1 MQDTLDLLPPSDPPP
16 DQRGRRRA
24 RSVAEWLALIL
35 LLLILFFACG
45 WLSLIGTRTSALAD
59 TGSLMWADYRSWQVI
74 AFQPVDPAIVEE
86 IEDDTGRKPVALDLS
101 DGGTVVGWFWW
112 TPQPTGTPGAP
123 PPSATATGTSVGAS
137 ATPTRTLAS
146 SPTRTPSISR
156 TPSRTPTRT
165 FTATF
170 TASPTR
176 TPTATFTSTFTPT
189 RTPTASATRTPTRTA
204 TRTPT
209 RTPTRTN
216 TSPPGPTATST
227 RTPSNT
233 APPPTATNTPTST
246 ATYTPSLTPSN
257 TPTDTLTPS
266 NTPTDTLT
274 PSNTPTDT
282 LTPSNTPTDT
292 LTPSNTPTETLTPSN
307 TPTDTLT
314 PSNTPTDTLT
324 PSNTPTDTLT
334 PSNTPTATDTPT
346 PTATPMSTATPT
358 PTPTATPAS
367 GIAHEETQTGAAMFS
382 PLSVST
388 SANLTAVANHLY
400 LAAVST
406 RPNVAVG
413 SVSGLGLTWTL
424 VAAQCGSNAGPRT
437 EVWRAQGLPTGDG
450 PVTANLA
457 SAPASAV
464 IAVSR
469 YSGVNT
475 ATPIGSTTT
484 ANLNGVGGACA
495 GGTSSNTYSVN
506 LTTTG
511 SNSVVYGAVSLAYWT
526 HTPGTGYTERADLTI
541 GGGASAAGVAV
552 EDRPVASPST
562 LPVDG
567 TLSGPANWA
576 VIAVEIMAP

>member
-292 LTPSNTPTETLTPSN
+292 LTPSNTPT
-307 TPTDTLT
+307 DTLT